1 MVGTS
6 LMSAGVMNLIIAAS
20 GGFGVALQVT
30 GIGSVIERAFVRQS
44 GGAASG
50 TDSGMVFLFLGFGV
64 ASLIKLAQ
72 GSSTVAMIT
81 TAAMLA
87 AMLPASGRPCHTVYA
102 AAALASGSLARTSLR
117 TSAA

>member
-1 MVGTS
+1 MVLTTLVG
-6 LMSAGVMNLIIAAS
+6 AVVMIRILATS
-20 GGFGVALQVT
+20 GGLGGALQAT
-30 GIGSVIERAFVRQS
+30 EIGSVIERSFVGQS

-87 AMLPASGRPCHTVYA
+87 AMLPASGLPFHTV
-102 AAALASGSLARTSLR
+102 
-117 TSAA
+117 